1 MRNELEQIVIKYG
14 AYWSIALLAVVI
26 TKLFSEKKE
35 TFKTVLR
42 SAMACIVIT
51 ILIVENVKDPSDF
64 STVIVYVVIG
74 AICSDTIWTGLI
86 RFGPSIIQ
94 LIIKGVGK

>member
-42 SAMACIVIT
+42 SAACILIT
-51 ILIVENVKDPSDF
+51 MMIVENVSDPSDF

-86 RFGPSIIQ
+86 RFGPSIVS
-94 LIIKGVGK
+94 LITRGGKQ

>member
-35 TFKTVLR
+35 TFKTIIR
-42 SAMACIVIT
+42 STLACILIT
-51 ILIVENVKDPSDF
+51 MMIVENVKDPSDF

-86 RFGPSIIQ
+86 RFGPSIVS
-94 LIIKGVGK
+94 LITRGGKQ